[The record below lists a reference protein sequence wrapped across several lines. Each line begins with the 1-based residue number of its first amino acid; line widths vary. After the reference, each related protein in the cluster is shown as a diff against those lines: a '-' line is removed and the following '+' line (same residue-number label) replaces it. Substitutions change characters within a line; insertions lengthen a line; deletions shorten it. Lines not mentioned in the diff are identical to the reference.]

1 MPKAPK
7 VMFKALKIRHSFKDK
22 ERKGKRFCK
31 VQVFIADAR
40 EKTTQGLAQP
50 ISLQDDTVPQ
60 TTSKGPPV
68 LLGLSDH
75 ALIYK
80 TGHERM
86 VII

>member
-31 VQVFIADAR
+31 VQVFIADAG

-80 TGHERM
+80 MHHWA
-86 VII
+86 